1 MKKDRKRIET
11 ESSCDIE
18 MLMTMTT
25 LCASAR
31 SSMATRK
38 VPPTQFQSGF
48 RRSVL
53 RRPSGIASRRAALHV
68 VAFRDT
74 EEIHDWRTKDMC
86 VADLCSNLHQSP
98 SRLTPSFC
106 SNRGRRVLK
115 VQSFFRDFVNN
126 ANKDVIEDLF
136 DEECVHVDMVWGS
149 THPAVG
155 HKGMEHYLEDLRS
168 TFPDFHV
175 GVDNLQLAQ
184 ASLHSLWVRLE
195 GNCTGLG
202 SFHNHK
208 ATGHANHF
216 DAVALFEFNKD
227 RSKITHVEVF
237 RTAFAEDRSDLN
249 TVVKEAGFRDLRLKR
264 LS

>member
-1 MKKDRKRIET
+1 VRRR
-11 ESSCDIE
+11 
-18 MLMTMTT
+18 L
-25 LCASAR
+25 
-31 SSMATRK
+31 
-38 VPPTQFQSGF
+38 VFQSPPV
-48 RRSVL
+48 SL
-53 RRPSGIASRRAALHV
+53 S
-68 VAFRDT
+68 
-74 EEIHDWRTKDMC
+74 
-86 VADLCSNLHQSP
+86 SP

-106 SNRGRRVLK
+106 SNRDRRVLK